1 MAVKSILHDIFTA
14 VLPRRC
20 SSCGTPLAARERFWC
35 IPCGFHWS
43 RHVQTAHQRFQG
55 RLNWAHAWSWLKLQG
70 AEERSLVHA
79 LKYGGNPQ
87 LGVALGMAMAEEWM
101 IRSSHAQRT
110 YRHWS
115 LVPVPLHPQRQ
126 RKRGY
131 NQGMQLAIGWSQRT
145 GMSIAPLCIR
155 TDAGR
160 SFTGYNRRQRMARRN
175 NPFTWKETAPPLAPE
190 TQGLFLI
197 DDVVTTGSTLES
209 MNEALRKNWTG
220 PMAFVT
226 LADAAR

>member
-1 MAVKSILHDIFTA
+1 MKSILHDMFTA
-14 VLPRRC
+14 ILPRRC
-20 SSCGTPLAARERFWC
+20 SSCGTPLAAREQFWC

-55 RLNWAHAWSWLKLQG
+55 RLSWAHTWSWLKLQG
-70 AEERSLVHA
+70 QEERSLAHT

-87 LGVALGMAMAEEWM
+87 LGVALGVAIAEEWLAM
-101 IRSSHAQRT
+101 TRQAAIAC
-110 YRHWS
+110 RHWS
-115 LVPVPLHPQRQ
+115 LVPVPLHPRRQ

-131 NQGMQLAIGWSQRT
+131 NQSMQLAIGWSQRT
-145 GMSIAPLCIR
+145 GMSIVPVCIR
-155 TDAGR
+155 THAGR

-175 NPFTWKETAPPLAPE
+175 NPFSWKASAPPLAPE
-190 TQGLFLI
+190 TQGLILI
-197 DDVVTTGSTLES
+197 DDIVTTGSTLES
-209 MNEALRKNWTG
+209 MHEALRENWSG

>member
-1 MAVKSILHDIFTA
+1 MKSILRDVFTA

-43 RHVQTAHQRFQG
+43 RHVQTAHWRFQG
-55 RLNWAHAWSWLKLQG
+55 RVNWVHAWSWLKLQG
-70 AEERSLVHA
+70 KEERSLVHA

-87 LGVALGMAMAEEWM
+87 LGVALGEAMAEEWM
-101 IRSSHAQRT
+101 SMNSPSQHMCSQ
-110 YRHWS
+110 WS
-115 LVPVPLHPQRQ
+115 VVPVPLHPRRQ

-131 NQGMQLAIGWSQRT
+131 NQSMQLAMGWSRRT
-145 GMSIAPLCIR
+145 GMTIAPLCLR
-155 TDAGR
+155 TRAGQ
-160 SFTGYNRRQRMARRN
+160 SFTRFNRKQRMARGI
-175 NPFTWKETAPPLAPE
+175 NPFSWKESAPLLAPE
-190 TQGLFLI
+190 AQGLFLI

-209 MNEALRKNWTG
+209 MHEALRKNWTG

-226 LADAAR
+226 LADAAQ